1 MDFSKSRQQMLII
14 QGVRLVFLMAIL
26 VITLVFQSLQPGFI
40 NLDVS
45 LPIFSLL
52 GASFGLTLVYLLGI
66 DRALKRWEMTALL
79 FFFDSAFITLL
90 IYFTSFNQSLFLF
103 LYLVNIILCGFVF
116 KKQGALILAV
126 WTSILFSFLTILG
139 PETKGQTLYFVVG
152 LNNIAF
158 FSVAYLS
165 GILSEQLNFMG
176 LALEERVRDLRALK
190 NLNSLIIENIATGL
204 VTVDRKGT
212 ILQGN
217 RAALEIL
224 FYSGRN
230 LMQHPLDV
238 ILPGLFRQIQE
249 IDFGPTDRRVSKRFD
264 WHFHHSDD
272 EKLLLEMI
280 VSPLR
285 AEDGQLTG
293 YVLTFQD
300 LTRIRKLEYSVR
312 QSEKLAA
319 VGQLAAGIAHEI
331 RNPLASISGSIQLL
345 GMYFTGQ
352 ADEEKKLMAIVLKE
366 IDRLNNLISEFM
378 DFVKP
383 EKQVND
389 PIDLNAL
396 VKEVLELVK
405 LNQNL
410 RRDIVQLTSFKSTA
424 LIAGSRDKL
433 KQALLNIIINSY
445 QAMTDSKRSEI
456 EVSTEES
463 DLSVLL
469 KIKDHGCG
477 IDEARI
483 KKIFDAFHTTKAKGT
498 GLGLAMTHKI
508 IENHGAKIFVEST
521 LGESTEFILEFPRI
535 PTVKSNSLNLSLAD
549 SSGPKDDLKNKRGFE

>member
-1 MDFSKSRQQMLII
+1 MLII